1 MSQAAPETET
11 RSRPRSRRAPRAGA
25 ARIRTRH
32 PVQLLL
38 KRGQRQGYLTLDDVH
53 GELPAAL
60 RSEENLQEALELF
73 REHGIG
79 VIGARVP
86 QCIAPPADSGSDSGS
101 DRSGDPM
108 RAYLREMGQVS
119 LLNREDEIEIAQR
132 VEAGERAMLYASV
145 GTPLGMREVL
155 ERGAALRRD
164 ERRLKELLSGLD
176 EEQGERE
183 VEQRRRALLQAF
195 GKIRR
200 LECCVAKKRAAIAD
214 PATGDATRARLRADV
229 REQRR
234 RMVDLLLEQH
244 FSRRCFQQIAD
255 LVCERARQAASLQRQ
270 AACNSPKGA
279 QSERRLAA
287 LEDETGMSR
296 RALARVLEGYARGQA
311 ASQAAQRELV
321 EANLRLVVS
330 IAKRYLSRGLQLLDL
345 IQEGNIGLIRAVEKF
360 EWRRG
365 YKFSTY
371 ATWWVRQA
379 ITRAIA
385 DQGRTIRIPVHMLD
399 TIYKIGR
406 ASRQLVQALGREP
419 TAEELAQRLEM
430 PLDRVRMALKIE
442 REPIS
447 LEVPVGEDDDA
458 NLGDM
463 VEDEGAVNPHAAV
476 VDQSLSEQ
484 ACRVLSTLAPREEH
498 VIKMRFGIGDRSK
511 HTLEEVG
518 CDFEVT
524 RERIRQIEAKAL
536 RKLRHPSRSRLLKVF
551 FLES

>member
-1 MSQAAPETET
+1 MSQAAPET
-11 RSRPRSRRAPRAGA
+11 RPRRAKLRAGTT
-25 ARIRTRH
+25 RLRTQH

-38 KRGQRQGYLTLDDVH
+38 KRGQRQGYLTLDDVN

-60 RSEENLQEALELF
+60 RSDENLQEALALF

-79 VIGARVP
+79 VIGARAP
-86 QCIAPPADSGSDSGS
+86 QCAAPPADPGP

-119 LLNREDEIEIAQR
+119 LLNRESEIEIAQR
-132 VEAGERAMLYASV
+132 IEAGERAMLYASV
-145 GTPLGMREVL
+145 GTPLGIRELL
-155 ERGAALRRD
+155 ERGAALRRG

-176 EEQGERE
+176 EEPGERE
-183 VEQRRRALLQAF
+183 VEQRRRDLLQAF

-200 LECCVAKKRAAIAD
+200 LECCVAKKQAALAD
-214 PATGDATRARLRADV
+214 PATGEAARARLCADV

-234 RMVDLLLEQH
+234 RMVDLLLDQH
-244 FSRRCFQQIAD
+244 FAQRCFQQIAE
-255 LVCERARQAASLQRQ
+255 LVRERARQAASLQRQ
-270 AACNSPKGA
+270 ACGSAKGA
-279 QSERRLAA
+279 QSQRRLAA
-287 LEDETGMSR
+287 LEAETGMSR
-296 RALARVLEGYARGQA
+296 RALARVLEDYARGHA
-311 ASQAAQRELV
+311 ASRAAQRELT

-330 IAKRYLSRGLQLLDL
+330 IAKRYLSRGLHLLDL

-406 ASRQLVQALGREP
+406 ATRQLVQALGREP

-430 PLDRVRMALKIE
+430 PLDRVCTALKIE

-447 LEVPVGEDDDA
+447 LEVPVGDDDDA

-463 VEDEGAVNPHAAV
+463 VEDQDAVNPHAAV

-536 RKLRHPSRSRLLKVF
+536 RKLRHPSRSRLLKGF
-551 FLES
+551 FMES